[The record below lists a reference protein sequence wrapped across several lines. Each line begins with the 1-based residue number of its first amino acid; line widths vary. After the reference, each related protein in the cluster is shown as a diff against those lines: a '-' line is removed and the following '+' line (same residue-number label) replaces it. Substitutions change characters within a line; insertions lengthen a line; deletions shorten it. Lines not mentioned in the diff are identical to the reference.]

1 MKNNR
6 MIKGVLFLALLA
18 VCLPSTAGAVDK
30 TDFHYDSTQNL
41 YNVCS
46 VDQDDPSYIPAILA
60 CRAFI
65 EAAVQYHDSV
75 TDRKNLKR
83 LICYGKDATIEKGRV
98 AFIAWFEK
106 HKNDK
111 KLMEELPVI
120 GLVRALAEKY
130 PCPK

>member
-6 MIKGVLFLALLA
+6 MIKGVFFLSLLA
-18 VCLPSTAGAVDK
+18 ACLPFTAGAVDK
-30 TDFHYDSTQNL
+30 TDFNYDSTQNL
-41 YNVCS
+41 YMVCS
-46 VDQDDPSYIPAILA
+46 VEPDDPSYIPAILA

-98 AFIAWFEK
+98 AFLTWFEK
-106 HKNDK
+106 NKNDK

-120 GLVRALAEKY
+120 GLVRALADKY
-130 PCPK
+130 PCSK

>member
-6 MIKGVLFLALLA
+6 MIKGVFFFSLLA
-18 VCLPSTAGAVDK
+18 ACLPFTAGAIDK
-30 TDFHYDSTQNL
+30 TDFNYDSTQNL
-41 YNVCS
+41 YMVCS

-65 EAAVQYHDSV
+65 EAAVQYHDAV
-75 TDRKNLKR
+75 TDRKTLKR
-83 LICYGKDATIEKGRV
+83 LICYDKDATIEKGRV
-98 AFIAWFEK
+98 AFLSWFEE
-106 HKNDK
+106 HKNNK

>member
-1 MKNNR
+1 MKNCR
-6 MIKGVLFLALLA
+6 MIKGVFFFFLLA
-18 VCLPSTAGAVDK
+18 ACLPFTASAVDK
-30 TDFHYDSTQNL
+30 TDFNYESTQDL
-41 YNVCS
+41 YGVCS
-46 VDQDDPSYIPAILA
+46 VDQDDPNYIPAILA

-75 TDRKNLKR
+75 TDSKNLKR

-98 AFIAWFEK
+98 AFLAWFEK

-120 GLVRALAEKY
+120 GLVRALADKY
-130 PCPK
+130 PCSK